1 MVKEKIRFSR
11 SISTLQ
17 DTIFCN
23 AKRRYRSSEC
33 LLKKDTVCH
42 TDLFPQTTGRTAM
55 PAEYLCHCLLC
66 IEQILIYIADRS
78 IDVDLIPAVCLSECC
93 HSLSGTDR
101 LDNLAVLRRS
111 LADICARRC
120 LNREGLC
127 KCTYAILCIYRR
139 AVRRSRRGCCRA
151 VCVRCGLPTELLLDR
166 LLTLLICLRSYDLLR
181 YELL

>member
-1 MVKEKIRFSR
+1 
-11 SISTLQ
+11 
-17 DTIFCN
+17 
-23 AKRRYRSSEC
+23 
-33 LLKKDTVCH
+33 
-42 TDLFPQTTGRTAM
+42 M

-78 IDVDLIPAVCLSECC
+78 VDVDLIPAVCLSECC

-166 LLTLLICLRSYDLLR
+166 LLTLLIWSSELRPPQIRTALIHIRAPHSRLHRPHTSSGSRRPLRSDHPVR
-181 YELL
+181 SC